1 MDETLKIK
9 RLSAKPTPHCLFCG
23 EMPEPPE
30 ILLEG
35 QKGSIC
41 RGCVYALAA
50 RLVESDRESGDPGDA
65 TGMVTL
71 SPETAE
77 IADSR
82 SAHDYQTRIDLAAA
96 YMEMGRKNA
105 AVNEL
110 LTAVESALLCADYQ
124 TALRCAARTRK
135 INDGPTLRDRIV
147 DIFTR
152 NAPHEEEGDSD

>member
-1 MDETLKIK
+1 MDETLKMK
-9 RLSAKPTPHCLFCG
+9 RVGAKPPLHCLFCG
-23 EMPEPPE
+23 EIPEPPE

-50 RLVESDRESGDPGDA
+50 RLAESERESGGVGDS

-71 SPETAE
+71 SPEETE
-77 IADSR
+77 GEDGR

-96 YMEMGRKNA
+96 YIEMGRKNA

-110 LTAVESALLCADYQ
+110 LTAVESALLCNDFK
-124 TALRCAARTRK
+124 TALRCAARTRQ
-135 INDGPTLRDRIV
+135 INDGPTLRDRIA

-152 NAPHEEEGDSD
+152 NAPPEEGAGD

>member
-1 MDETLKIK
+1 MDETSIMK
-9 RLSAKPTPHCLFCG
+9 RGRAKSPPCCLFCG
-23 EMPEPPE
+23 EVPEPPE

-35 QKGSIC
+35 QKGAIC

-50 RLVESDRESGDPGDA
+50 RLAESERETGEPGDA

-71 SPETAE
+71 STETAL
-77 IADSR
+77 DGDGR

-96 YMEMGRKNA
+96 YVEMGRNNA

-110 LTAVESALLCADYQ
+110 LTAVESAILCADFKTALLCA
-124 TALRCAARTRK
+124 ARARQ
-135 INDGPTLRDRIV
+135 ISDGPTLRDRIA

-152 NAPHEEEGDSD
+152 NAPPEESGSD